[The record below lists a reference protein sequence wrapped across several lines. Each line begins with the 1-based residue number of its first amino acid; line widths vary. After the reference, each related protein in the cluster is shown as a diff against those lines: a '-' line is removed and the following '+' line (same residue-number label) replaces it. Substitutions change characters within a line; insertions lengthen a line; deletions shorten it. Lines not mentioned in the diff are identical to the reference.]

1 MKAVSVEEL
10 FSGDTAFSKE
20 KREKY
25 DAGFGT
31 GDEPVPGLS
40 AEVRSGPGAWKDGI
54 L

>member
-1 MKAVSVEEL
+1 MFL
-10 FSGDTAFSKE
+10 CCYMSKE

-25 DAGFGT
+25 YAGFGT

-40 AEVRSGPGAWKDGI
+40 AEVWGGPGAWEDGV

>member
-1 MKAVSVEEL
+1 MWKNYFPETRL
-10 FSGDTAFSKE
+10 FSKE